1 MTPSASS
8 EFAENDKESE
18 VHNNCMI
25 YLMIIITT
33 LGEFSI
39 VGLPIIIE
47 EKTNQTKSQQIKPN
61 KVLVLGERGEPDN
74 LEKTLSKQS
83 REPTNSTRAHVWH

>member
-1 MTPSASS
+1 
-8 EFAENDKESE
+8 
-18 VHNNCMI
+18 
-25 YLMIIITT
+25 MIIITT

-47 EKTNQTKSQQIKPN
+47 EKTNQTESQQIKPN

-83 REPTNSTRAHVWH
+83 REPTNSTHAHVWH

>member
-25 YLMIIITT
+25 MMMIITT
-33 LGEFSI
+33 LGGFSI
-39 VGLPIIIE
+39 VALLIE
-47 EKTNQTKSQQIKPN
+47 ENTNQTESQQIKPN
-61 KVLVLGERGEPDN
+61 IVLVLGETGKPDN

-83 REPTNSTRAHVWH
+83 REPTNSTHIHGVED